1 MQEQGLGPDRM
12 AGMGAADQS
21 EPAAE
26 DTAPLAIAH
35 DQHQAVAGDAPIVGS
50 SGSSE
55 PAGVT
60 PAEPGDVSLGS
71 QEVQD
76 AEETAAALFPTEFAA
91 PPSEDAAV
99 HPASEDWQVATEQP
113 STDASGPASARADA
127 GALHMQA
134 ADGGAAELTPSAAPS
149 SYSAPPAQV
158 GQVGPGEESDTR
170 MYRSSAAP
178 TPPDLETGE
187 QVAQERLS
195 QPGHYEAQQIVV
207 TPAETIAAADTPP
220 HQAVDGR
227 ATEAARELDLRAAPS
242 GVDNSLTSPTVDPAP
257 ASPGYGVDAPLV
269 HHDTA
274 PQSTPEISV
283 PITEHYAPEETAPA
297 VSAPAIG
304 HVTPQEPLY
313 SSVAP
318 MEEATS
324 VASVPSTEHAAVVE
338 ETAPM
343 VVSTPMVEHGTPQQ
357 TTPYSDGAA
366 TQEATPEA
374 NAPVVEH
381 VAIEEAPY
389 SGAAAEEDS
398 ASPGI
403 SAPVAEHVGLEEAT
417 PDGSVAEPTEPLT
430 EARTPEPAAPQ
441 RPITPRRT
449 LPPQR
454 SLGDLSEG
462 EMVTGRVRTLA
473 DFGAFVDLGLRERK
487 DGLIHV
493 SQLADRRIGHPSEV
507 VQVGQEV
514 TVRVVTVDRERGRVG
529 LSLRPVVEPR
539 PASTEPRQA
548 PWRPLPVEPRQ
559 TPEQRPMST
568 EQRPAAAESQPAPSP
583 YSAAPVEAPVVE
595 EEVTLQSL
603 LSQYSRQE
611 SGSQAPP
618 QRGGRR
624 SERDRQ
630 ERDALLR
637 RLREEGQS

>member
-12 AGMGAADQS
+12 AGMDAADQS

-26 DTAPLAIAH
+26 NTAPLAIAH
-35 DQHQAVAGDAPIVGS
+35 DQHQAVASDAPIVGS

-99 HPASEDWQVATEQP
+99 HPASEDWQVAPEQP
-113 STDASGPASARADA
+113 STDASRPASARADA

-170 MYRSSAAP
+170 VYRSSAAP

-207 TPAETIAAADTPP
+207 TPAETFAADTPP

-227 ATEAARELDLRAAPS
+227 TTEAARELDLRAAPS
-242 GVDNSLTSPTVDPAP
+242 GVDNSLTSLAVDPAP
-257 ASPGYGVDAPLV
+257 ASPGYGGDAPLV

-274 PQSTPEISV
+274 PQATPEISV

-297 VSAPAIG
+297 VSAPAIE
-304 HVTPQEPLY
+304 HVTPQEPPY

-324 VASVPSTEHAAVVE
+324 VASVPITVHAAVVE

-343 VVSTPMVEHGTPQQ
+343 VVSTPMVEHVTPQQ

-381 VAIEEAPY
+381 VAIEETPY
-389 SGAAAEEDS
+389 SGAAAEEGV

-403 SAPVAEHVGLEEAT
+403 SAPVAERVGLEEAT
-417 PDGSVAEPTEPLT
+417 PEGSVAEPTEPLT

-529 LSLRPVVEPR
+529 LSLRPVIEPR

-559 TPEQRPMST
+559 TPEQRLVST

-583 YSAAPVEAPVVE
+583 DSAAPVEAPVVE